1 MVLVKVHG
9 DVELRISELRSTN
22 GGAKAE
28 QHASGENAGEITS
41 PYECYEESKHKPKL
55 CNKLLEIARSWSWFG
70 KARGQWEV
78 DGQITDNRR
87 GHVMEVALT
96 AAILSI
102 N

>member
-1 MVLVKVHG
+1 VKVHG

-22 GGAKAE
+22 GGATAE
-28 QHASGENAGEITS
+28 HASGGNADEITS
-41 PYECYEESKHKPKL
+41 PHECCEENKHKPKL
-55 CNKLLEIARSWSWFG
+55 CNKLLEIARSWSWFE